1 MVFPIPVPFDVS
13 DDAKPPFPITIGLT
27 PTRAGFSFDTRKMF
41 LWEVPDKKLTPSRV
55 EGGHH
60 VKSQVEI
67 GKIPPSL
74 AKTILLPENVSTI
87 LTLEF
92 DVSPPDPSRTF
103 YVEIEGL
110 LLNGQPYP
118 VPRIRFEQDTGIWP
132 VR

>member
-1 MVFPIPVPFDVS
+1 V
-13 DDAKPPFPITIGLT
+13 
-27 PTRAGFSFDTRKMF
+27 
-41 LWEVPDKKLTPSRV
+41 WEVPDKKSTPSRIE
-55 EGGHH
+55 EGRY

-67 GKIPPSL
+67 GRIPPSPL
-74 AKTILLPENVSTI
+74 TTITLLENVSTI
-87 LTLEF
+87 PTIEF

-110 LLNGQPYP
+110 LLNGKPYP